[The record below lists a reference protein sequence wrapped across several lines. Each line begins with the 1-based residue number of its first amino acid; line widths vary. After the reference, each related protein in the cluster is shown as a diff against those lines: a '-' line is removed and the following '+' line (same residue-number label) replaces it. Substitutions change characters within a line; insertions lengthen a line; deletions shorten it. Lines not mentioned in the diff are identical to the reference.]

1 MDIKKKRGETMK
13 KKYVNKHDLLVIE
26 AEIMGLRKKLD
37 KLSSSSFYVKTK
49 PVTRLRFVSDN
60 SLSPWSGLGYLGYTG
75 MPSGKIEPYEHW
87 DYVEVPLN
95 EAIQAIL
102 DHLKLE
108 LTVEEKK
115 EIPQKVG
122 AKKIEKKGS

>member
-60 SLSPWSGLGYLGYTG
+60 SPSPWSGLEKFGIS
-75 MPSGKIEPYEHW
+75 SGRTEPYEHW